1 MCTSTSSSASSIRRV
16 IFKVPWLLT
25 ELGDE
30 CETFLAEVHV
40 DRTIYLSDPRPGVP
54 VRTSAKGKAPT

>member
-1 MCTSTSSSASSIRRV
+1 M
-16 IFKVPWLLT
+16 LT
-25 ELGDE
+25 ELDDE